1 MSINVANTNELQAN
15 HLALL
20 KNDDQRNYGTL
31 TVDGL
36 SYTVTFPKNDIR
48 VVRKN
53 GDDIDPTAANRSLF
67 FTLFSTVCAFFQHCS
82 FIIRE
87 RLFSVSAE
95 QIKARLVEIN
105 FQIKNE
111 VSPRPVVMQLELSIP
126 GDGTTPSTKAHLD
139 SLASLTADI
148 GKLTPQS
155 HQPIFGEAPRDEENE
170 LILTKFQT
178 AYMSPI
184 ERIKKGS
191 LEEITLITAEVS
203 AAKSEQAKGDAAEKV
218 TQFTQRWNAIKNIH
232 GKIQDLSSSYIKLRI
247 NLKINSQSEF
257 AKGIIKQRMGALLSL
272 VNSYSKKQ
280 LTTET
285 IEMFKQQ
292 LQQME
297 KIADRFNKFD
307 LLNADAELFEV
318 STQTDQN
325 CYIELIKK
333 PETSLAQLSYIK
345 DHLLKK
351 QAAIVQGALDQT
363 INSESLK
370 KNNLLIQTFL
380 TERASTS
387 NKLKGAMQSL
397 RLDGRAWVDK
407 FKKQPALIADP
418 VRTNREKN
426 EKLLSAHI
434 KSLELMAE
442 RLTALEQSNS
452 ALLPHEMRFIGDC
465 GNQLNIRMQRIKS
478 LENAINTGVI
488 DPELELR
495 VPTLSSSDH
504 AKKIYLATL
513 DQFQLLENLTSSL
526 PEPHLENNYREQ
538 FNQLVNTIVAHTK
551 TLDMNYE
558 EPIQADDSEAVP
570 PLSDTARQDYVIQ
583 SLQYQCWLK
592 TGLGFELGE

>member
-1 MSINVANTNELQAN
+1 MSINVANPKELQAN

-20 KNDDQRNYGTL
+20 KNDSQRNVGTL
-31 TVDGL
+31 TVGRL
-36 SYTVTFPKNDIR
+36 SYTVTFPENDIR
-48 VVRKN
+48 VVRKS

-67 FTLFSTVCAFFQHCS
+67 SALFRAVCAFFQSCS

-87 RLFSVSAE
+87 KLYGVSAE
-95 QIKARLVEIN
+95 QIKARLVEITG
-105 FQIKNE
+105 QVKIE
-111 VSPRPVVMQLELSIP
+111 IWRAPVVEQLDISIP
-126 GDGTTPSTKAHLD
+126 GDDTSPSTKAHLD
-139 SLASLTADI
+139 ALASLTADI
-148 GKLTPQS
+148 EKLTPQS

-178 AYMSPI
+178 AYMRPI
-184 ERIKKGS
+184 ARIKKGL

-203 AAKSEQAKGDAAEKV
+203 AAKSEQAKSDAAEKV

-232 GKIQDLSSSYIKLRI
+232 GKIQDISNSYIKLRT

-280 LTTET
+280 LSTENT
-285 IEMFKQQ
+285 KMLEQQ

-297 KIADRFNKFD
+297 IIADRFNKFD

-318 STQTDQN
+318 STLTDRI

-345 DHLLKK
+345 DYLLKK

-363 INSESLK
+363 INSEALK
-370 KNNLLIQTFL
+370 KNNILIQAFL

-407 FKKQPALIADP
+407 FKKQPALIADL

-426 EKLLSAHI
+426 EKQLSAHI

-442 RLTALEQSNS
+442 RLTALEQFNS
-452 ALLPHEMRFIGDC
+452 ALLPHEMQFIGDC
-465 GNQLNIRMQRIKS
+465 GTQLNIRMQRIKS
-478 LENAINTGVI
+478 LENAINTAVI

-504 AKKIYLATL
+504 AKRIYLATL

-526 PEPHLENNYREQ
+526 PEQHLENNYREQ
-538 FNQLVNTIVAHTK
+538 FNKVVNDIVTHTK

-558 EPIQADDSEAVP
+558 EPIHADDSEPVP
-570 PLSDTARQDYVIQ
+570 PLSNTARQDYVIQ

-592 TGLGFELGE
+592 TVIGF